1 MMNWQSVHYIFMPYG
16 FRDTCSSAEKVRLG
30 VRHAQ
35 RGWGDDDDE
44 GDGGGGGG
52 GGTRY

>member
-35 RGWGDDDDE
+35 RGWGMMMMMVMVVVVVVVIL
-44 GDGGGGGG
+44 
-52 GGTRY
+52 